1 MRRETML
8 ERIRSRGA
16 PWDVLVVGGGA
27 TGVGV
32 AVDAASRGYDVLL
45 LERGDFGCGT
55 SSRST
60 KLVHGGVRYLRQGN
74 VALVAEALRERAIL
88 RANAP
93 HLVVERAFVVPAYA
107 RWERAYYGAGLKL
120 YGVLAGRAGFGPSRV
135 IGRDET
141 LRRVPALTPRD
152 LRGGVVYHD
161 GQFDDARLLVHLVA
175 TAAER
180 GATLVNYAPVE
191 AVTKDGRGTVDG
203 ARARDLETGE
213 ELSVRARVVVNAAG
227 PFGDAVRRLADPGA
241 EATMSPSQ
249 GIHLVFDGAFLGGE
263 DAVLVPRTRDGR
275 VLFAIPWR
283 GRVLAGTTDTP
294 IEVPVEEPVPLDA
307 EVALV
312 LETLGRY
319 WRKPPA
325 RGDVLSAFAGIRP
338 LLRAKAGRLTSTITR
353 EHAIRVEAG
362 RLLTITGGKWTTY
375 RAIAEE
381 VVTRAAVLAG
391 LPERRCLTRTL
402 HVHGY
407 DEDAREGDPLAV
419 YGSDAGAI
427 RALARGD
434 ATLDRPLH
442 PALPYLAAEVVWA
455 ARSEMARTVEDV
467 LARRTRALYLDASAA
482 EAAAPEVARL
492 LARERARDDAWAV
505 AQAASFRA
513 VARAHRLD

>member
-8 ERIRSRGA
+8 ERVRSRAA

-27 TGVGV
+27 SGVGV

-45 LERGDFGCGT
+45 LERGDFGKGT

-74 VALVAEALRERAIL
+74 IALVAESLRERAIL

-93 HLVVERAFVVPAYA
+93 HLVTVRTFVVPAYA
-107 RWERAYYGAGLKL
+107 AWERAYYGAGLTL
-120 YGVLAGRAGFGPSRV
+120 YGMLAGRAGLGASRL
-135 IGRDET
+135 IGKDEA
-141 LRRVPALTPRD
+141 LRRVPALQPQG

-161 GQFDDARLLVHLVA
+161 GQFDDARLLIHLVA

-180 GATLVNYAPVE
+180 GATLLNYVPVE
-191 AVTKDGRGTVDG
+191 AFTRDSAGAVDG
-203 ARARDLETGE
+203 AVARDLETGE
-213 ELSVRARVVVNAAG
+213 KIAVKARVLVNAAG

-241 EATMSPSQ
+241 EPTMAPSQ

-263 DAVLVPRTRDGR
+263 DAVLVPRTADGR
-275 VLFAIPWR
+275 VLFAIPWQ

-294 IEVPVEEPVPLDA
+294 VATPVEEPVPLDQ
-307 EVALV
+307 EVSLV
-312 LETLGRY
+312 LETLARY
-319 WRKPPA
+319 WRSGPSRA
-325 RGDVLSAFAGIRP
+325 DVLSAFAGIRP
-338 LLRAKAGRLTSTITR
+338 LLRANAGRATSVISR

-381 VVTRAAVLAG
+381 VVTRAAALAG
-391 LPERRCLTRTL
+391 LPERRCHTRTL
-402 HVHGY
+402 HVHGH
-407 DEDAREGDPLAV
+407 DDTARPGDPLAV
-419 YGSDAGAI
+419 YGSDAAAI
-427 RALARGD
+427 RALAAAEPG
-434 ATLDRPLH
+434 LDRPLD
-442 PALPYLAAEVVWA
+442 PRLPYGAAEVVWA

-467 LARRTRALYLDASAA
+467 LARRTRALYLDARAA

-492 LARERARDDAWAV
+492 LGRELARDEAWCATQV
-505 AQAASFRA
+505 ASFRA
-513 VARAHRLD
+513 LARAHVL